1 MTAEP
6 NPSKVWIIKERRAPG
21 RCKLVGE
28 AIMLGQETLRFG
40 DDDGNGDDGY
50 DDGDDDGDNAAEVV

>member
-6 NPSKVWIIKERRAPG
+6 NPSKVLIINGRRAPG
-21 RCKLVGE
+21 QCKLVGE

-40 DDDGNGDDGY
+40 DDDGDG
-50 DDGDDDGDNAAEVV
+50 DGDNVGEVG

>member
-6 NPSKVWIIKERRAPG
+6 NPSKVWIINGKQAPG

-40 DDDGNGDDGY
+40 DDDGDDDGDDH
-50 DDGDDDGDNAAEVV
+50 GDDDGDNIGEVV